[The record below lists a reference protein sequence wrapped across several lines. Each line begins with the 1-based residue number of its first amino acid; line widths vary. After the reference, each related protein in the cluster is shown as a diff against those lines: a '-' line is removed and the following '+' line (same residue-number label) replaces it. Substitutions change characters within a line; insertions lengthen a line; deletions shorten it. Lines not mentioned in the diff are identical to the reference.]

1 MVSLFSS
8 SRSRA
13 VASFF
18 LGFLLCYGLV
28 AAYLRSTCY
37 RDPSSVFFQP
47 ELARVLSYSSFRKI
61 QARKFADE
69 AAEYPL
75 PKWADLA
82 DPNASNNSSSPDIC
96 IAIGS
101 VSRHGFSYLKETVG
115 SILEGLNAIE
125 RQRIYLVVFLAH
137 VDQSRHEEYGQRW
150 LTNLADSLPT
160 YSTITDDP
168 DAMRLIDALERD
180 GSYEAHAQK
189 QKIDYSVQLAE
200 CAKVNPTYIMTIE
213 DDVVALDGWYHRTM
227 NAVRAASR
235 KTKQMGAGED
245 GFLYLR
251 IFYDGRLLGWNSEEW
266 PEYFVASFSLVLLEA
281 VIVGFLCWCFVP
293 VRKALS
299 RPVLFL
305 IFGVCTPMMIGLFF
319 AAGRSCMLP
328 QRPGVHLMHKYGC
341 CAQGYVFPRRQVVD
355 HLLPMYQD
363 TNDSHAAVDTFLED
377 WANENGGLRW
387 AVTPVLIQHVG
398 GKSTHGVGDQ
408 ERGRLN
414 DDMPFDYTFETN
426 DPVQLALQ
434 HEAAVREMTDG
445 LWAATNPLLF

>member
-1 MVSLFSS
+1 MISFFSS
-8 SRSRA
+8 SNALRNRA
-13 VASFF
+13 VASGF
-18 LGFLLCYGLV
+18 LAFLLCYGLV

-47 ELARVLSYSSFRKI
+47 ELARVLSYSSFRRI

-69 AAEYPL
+69 AAEHPP
-75 PKWADLA
+75 PKWAGID
-82 DPNASNNSSSPDIC
+82 DPNASPDIC

-115 SILEGLNAIE
+115 SVLEGLGALE
-125 RQRIYLVVFLAH
+125 RQRVYLVVFLAH
-137 VDQSRHEEYGQRW
+137 VNQSRHEEYDQPW

-160 YSTITDDP
+160 YSTVTDNP
-168 DAMRLIDALERD
+168 DAIRRISALEHD
-180 GSYEAHAQK
+180 DSYEAHAEK

-200 CAKVNPTYIMTIE
+200 CAKVNPTYTMTIE

-227 NAVRAASR
+227 SALQIAAI
-235 KTKQMGAGED
+235 KTEEMGVARD
-245 GFLYLR
+245 RFVYLR

-266 PEYFVASFSLVLLEA
+266 PEYFVASFAFVLVEALIVFALRWRFAPARRALDPPVLL
-281 VIVGFLCWCFVP
+281 I
-293 VRKALS
+293 
-299 RPVLFL
+299 
-305 IFGVCTPMMIGLFF
+305 IFGVCTPMVIGLFF

-328 QRPGVHLMHKYGC
+328 QKPGVHLMHKYGC
-341 CAQGYVFPRRQVVD
+341 CAQGYVFPQRQITENI
-355 HLLPMYQD
+355 LPMYYD
-363 TNDSHAAVDTFLED
+363 ANDSHAAVDTFLED
-377 WANENGGLRW
+377 WANESGGLRW

-408 ERGRLN
+408 EFGRLN

-434 HEAAVREMTDG
+434 HKTALLEMIQREVAAAGPGR
-445 LWAATNPLLF
+445 